1 MVYYFIKRLTLSHVF
16 KLIESN
22 YTKNKIKREN
32 PCKVRVKTQ
41 FFYSIKTH
49 FFFFLVLHQQRTWND
64 NDMTTHQRYKK

>member
-32 PCKVRVKTQ
+32 P
-41 FFYSIKTH
+41 
-49 FFFFLVLHQQRTWND
+49 L
-64 NDMTTHQRYKK
+64 

>member
-1 MVYYFIKRLTLSHVF
+1 MVYYFIERLTLSRVF

-41 FFYSIKTH
+41 FFLFNQNTL
-49 FFFFLVLHQQRTWND
+49 FFLPCTAPTKNLE
-64 NDMTTHQRYKK
+64 